1 LDALTASS
9 AISADVA
16 GSGMLLGLMLV
27 AAIAGGHLAHGV
39 YLPRVVGFLLG
50 GLGLKLALEA
60 VLGSGE
66 DGPIRLAALREAE
79 IPLRAVKDLALGL
92 ILFTIGGVFE
102 RARLRSVGLRSA
114 RILLC
119 ESGAVFGLVTGGS
132 LVITMLTMPSTD
144 GGVYVALAILLGTA
158 AIATAPA
165 ATLAVLQE
173 YDAKGPIT
181 DTILGVTG
189 LNNIVCIVLFYV
201 AYILLSATGMLGA
214 TDGAAGMLWWSLGVT
229 IAGSIALGLM
239 LGLIISVV
247 HSKLPLAETL
257 IAFFAMFV
265 LVGEGEKWLAG
276 TGSGLTYNFLLTA
289 LAMGAVFFNIAIDA
303 QKLVESLRTIG
314 APIFAAF
321 FVMAGYGLHVN
332 DLVHMGW
339 LGVSYVVLRLVGKQ
353 LGGYFGV
360 RWAGGPQRTSG
371 RIGDGLLCQA
381 AVVIGLAAFVQRSWN
396 HPLAHR
402 FSTVVLGSVVVFE
415 LIGPLML
422 KRRVRDGGEVKAIT
436 LLRRVEDG
444 DAGPSFLRLALEPIL
459 RALGLAGQTGA
470 ESRQEALCVR
480 HIMRTNVQV
489 IEASATLDEV
499 LNFIER
505 STHSHFPVVCEDGK
519 LIGVIHFSDVRDVI
533 YDPVMRDLVTAVDL
547 ADPKSRVVSPE
558 VTLEELAQFFAE
570 DNVAVLPVAN
580 EEESRRIVGLV
591 EQRDMLRALHDI
603 QEEQ

>member
-1 LDALTASS
+1 
-9 AISADVA
+9 
-16 GSGMLLGLMLV
+16 MLLGLMLV
-27 AAIAGGHLAHGV
+27 AAIAGGHFAHAV

-60 VLGSGE
+60 LLGGGE
-66 DGPIRLAALREAE
+66 HGAIRLAALREAE
-79 IPLRAVKDLALGL
+79 VPLRAVKDLALGL

-102 RARLRSVGLRSA
+102 RARLRAVGVRSA

-119 ESGAVFGLVTGGS
+119 ESAAVFVLVTGGS
-132 LVITMLTMPSTD
+132 LAICVLTMPSTE
-144 GGVYVALAILLGTA
+144 GGVYVTLALLLGAA

-173 YDAKGPIT
+173 FDAKGPIT
-181 DTILGVTG
+181 DSILGVTG
-189 LNNIVCIVLFYV
+189 LNNVVCIVLFYT
-201 AYILLSATGMLGA
+201 AYLLLSASGMLGA
-214 TDGAAGMLWWSLGVT
+214 SDGAEGWLWWSLGAT
-229 IAGSIALGLM
+229 ILGSVALGLI
-239 LGLIISVV
+239 LGLIISVIQ
-247 HSKLPLAETL
+247 SKLPLAETL

-276 TGSGLTYNFLLTA
+276 AGHGLTYNFLLTA
-289 LAMGAVFFNIAIDA
+289 LTMGAVFFNIAIDA

-321 FVMAGYGLHVN
+321 FVMAGYGLHVH
-332 DLVHMGW
+332 DLIHMGW
-339 LGVSYVVLRLVGKQ
+339 LGAGYVVLRLAGKE
-353 LGGYFGV
+353 LGGYVGV

-396 HPLAHR
+396 HPLAQR

-415 LIGPLML
+415 LIGPLLL

-436 LLRRVEDG
+436 LLRRVVDSDE
-444 DAGPSFLRLALEPIL
+444 GPSFLRLALEPIL
-459 RALGLAGQTGA
+459 RALGAAGSKSD
-470 ESRQEALCVR
+470 ESPREELCVK

-499 LNFIER
+499 LHFIER
-505 STHSHFPVVCEDGK
+505 STHSHFPVVSEDGN
-519 LIGVIHFSDVRDVI
+519 LLGVIHFSDVHDVI

-547 ADPKSRVVSPE
+547 ADPKSRVVSPD
-558 VTLEELAQFFAE
+558 VTLEKLSRFFSE
-570 DNVAVLPVAN
+570 DDVGVLPVAD
-580 EEESRRIVGLV
+580 EEESRKIVGLV
-591 EQRDMLRALHDI
+591 EQRDMLRALHDL
-603 QEEQ
+603 QDER